1 MEAHTNH
8 PAASSHA
15 LPTSREM
22 EPEEYDYAEQP
33 DVKTF
38 LSWHAPGRPFRKRS
52 YEFFLN
58 SALIAVAIE
67 IMIYIIFK
75 DFLFMTMVLSLL
87 FLSFVLALIPPR
99 PFYYKITSEGLRIE
113 DHFFIWDELYDF
125 YFLKK
130 HGQDVLHIR
139 TKAFFPGEL
148 TLTLDDIPVKQVKMT
163 LLPFLPFREYVKPSF
178 IDRAGEWMETNF
190 PLEKSIR

>member
-1 MEAHTNH
+1 MDSSAKY
-8 PAASSHA
+8 PAVSQYPVTASND
-15 LPTSREM
+15 LETED
-22 EPEEYDYAEQP
+22 YDFDEQP

-58 SALIAVAIE
+58 SALIATAIE

-75 DFLFMTMVLSLL
+75 DLLFMTMVLSLL

-99 PFYYKITSEGLRIE
+99 PFYYKITSEGIRIE
-113 DHFFIWDELYDF
+113 DHFFIWEELYDF

-139 TKAFFPGEL
+139 TKSFFPGEL
-148 TLTLDDIPVKQVKMT
+148 TLTLDDIPVKHIKAT

-178 IDRAGEWMETNF
+178 IDRAGEWLETNF
-190 PLEKSIR
+190 PLEKGIR